1 MRCRDKTQ
9 PLAPD
14 TLVRT
19 TRVATTCSARNAERF
34 QNATSERLNVWSS
47 RNLRT
52 AEDIWEK
59 GLGHYDLSYG
69 TLAVQD
75 VETSN
80 LLEQF
85 REVWKQ
91 TRDHD
96 SIGYAQVTWAVQSSK
111 KTRNFMYKHVISD
124 QLEI

>member
-1 MRCRDKTQ
+1 MTQ
-9 PLAPD
+9 PD

-19 TRVATTCSARNAERF
+19 TRDTRTCSAHNTECF
-34 QNATSERLNVWSS
+34 ENATSGRLNVWSS
-47 RNLRT
+47 GNLRT
-52 AEDIWEK
+52 VEDIWEK

-69 TLAVQD
+69 TLGVQD

-96 SIGYAQVTWAVQSSK
+96 SIGYAQELKLHGRYRVQD
-111 KTRNFMYKHVISD
+111 RHEILCIST
-124 QLEI
+124 